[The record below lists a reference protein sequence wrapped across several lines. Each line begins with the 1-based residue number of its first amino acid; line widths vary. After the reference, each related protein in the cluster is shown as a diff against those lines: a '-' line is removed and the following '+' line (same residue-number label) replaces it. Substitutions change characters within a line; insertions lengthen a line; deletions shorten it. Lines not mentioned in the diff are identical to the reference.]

1 MVMLQKKSNI
11 NLNTIKMKNQ
21 FKKNVL
27 KILFILFFISSL
39 NAQNYK
45 SNFEIKFC
53 LDRNRISLESENGSN
68 WNSLWVKSNSFNL
81 NQNGMIDIVQEKDE
95 YENSKYVF
103 TIIRKGKK
111 ITLIGKK
118 GTEWKELFFEIPEK
132 GTYVIVT
139 ENGIKAKS

>member
-1 MVMLQKKSNI
+1 M
-11 NLNTIKMKNQ
+11 
-21 FKKNVL
+21 
-27 KILFILFFISSL
+27 KILFILFSINSL

-45 SNFEIKFC
+45 PNFEIKFC
-53 LDRNRISLESENGSN
+53 LDRNRIALESENGSN

-81 NQNGMIDIVQEKDE
+81 NQNGMIDIVKEKDE

-111 ITLIGKK
+111 ISLIGKK

-139 ENGIKAKS
+139 QNGIKTKS